1 VTLDLDGSV
10 VSYSRGPAR
19 STQITWPRRNQTP
32 TVRLVFDPP
41 PADRAGVV
49 QETGP
54 WSMFRLFAR
63 GRLQQ
68 AATPERYNLTFQV
81 GERQAVFEIRT
92 NSSVNPL
99 TPALLQDFRCPAV
112 K

>member
-1 VTLDLDGSV
+1 M
-10 VSYSRGPAR
+10 
-19 STQITWPRRNQTP
+19 
-32 TVRLVFDPP
+32 RLVFDPP
-41 PADRAGVV
+41 PAGRAGVV

-68 AATPERYNLTFQV
+68 AASPSRYNLTFQV

-92 NSSVNPL
+92 NAAANPFA
-99 TPALLQDFRCPAV
+99 PALLQDFRCPAV